1 MAENPDRQLPSA
13 GDLRFVKRAGDPAL
27 FEEKGRTL
35 RILQRFEWSNTE
47 KKLDWFDVPLK
58 EE

>member
-1 MAENPDRQLPSA
+1 M
-13 GDLRFVKRAGDPAL
+13 KRAGDPAL